1 MNPSRIF
8 ILRPVA
14 TTMLMV
20 GILLAGITAY
30 KLLPV
35 SALPEVDYPII
46 QVITFYPGASPD
58 VMASSVTAPLERQ
71 FGQVPGL
78 QQMTSTSS
86 DGSSVITLQFNLS
99 LSIDIAEQ
107 EVQQSI
113 NASGTFLPADL
124 PTPPIYS
131 KTNPAD
137 TPILTLALTSTDLP
151 LSKVEDLA
159 DTRLAPKISQL
170 PGVGLVSIS
179 GGQKPAVRIQAN
191 PTSMASYGL
200 NLEDLRTAIVAANVN
215 QAKGNF
221 DGSHQA
227 YQIGANDQLLS
238 SGDYAPLIIAF
249 KNGAPVKLV
258 DVADVIDD
266 AENIRQAAWMNQTP
280 AVILNIQR
288 QPGAN
293 IISVVDSIKQLLPQL
308 TTSLP
313 LSIRVSIL
321 TDRTT
326 TIRASVSDVQFEL
339 MLTVGL
345 VVLVMFVFLR
355 SIAATIIPSVAVPL
369 SLIATFAIMYLLGYS
384 LNNLTLMALT
394 ISTGFVV
401 DDAIVMI
408 ENITR
413 YIEAEEGPLEAAL
426 KGSEQIGFTIVSLTI
441 SLIAV
446 LIPLLFMADIVGRL
460 FREFAVTLSVTIL
473 ASAAIS
479 LTLTPMMSSKLLK
492 HTPEE
497 SQGRFFR
504 ASERAFNAVIAFY
517 GRTLKWVLGFQLVTL
532 LVAIATLG
540 LTIFLF
546 LIIPK
551 GFFPIQDT
559 GVIQG
564 VSEAAQS
571 VSFPEMSNQ
580 QQQLTKIILQDPAVD
595 NLSSFIG
602 IDGTN
607 TTLNSGR
614 ILINLKPIATRKINA
629 NAVIQRLQPELAK
642 VPGITLFMQPVQD
655 LSVED
660 RVSRTQF
667 QYTLEDPNVDEL
679 NTYAPQMLAK
689 MQQLPQLSDVA
700 SDQQVQGLRAKLVFD
715 RNTAARFGITTAAID
730 QTLYDAYGQR
740 EVSVMFTQLNQYHV
754 VLEVS
759 PGFEK
764 NPSDLRDLFIRT
776 ASTTAAV
783 NSATTTTTGGSAST
797 PVAGVA
803 TGSPIQSSAAFPN
816 GGQIPLNTFSHI
828 ETTSAPITVN
838 HQGQFPVVTLSFN
851 LAPNASLGEA
861 VAAVNKVKDE
871 MGMPPSIQA
880 AYQGTAEAFQ
890 TSLANEP
897 VLVAAALI
905 TVYLVLGVLYE
916 SYIHPITILST
927 LPSAGVGALLA
938 LIVCRQDFS
947 VIALIGIVLLIGI
960 VKKNAIM
967 MIDFALAAERR
978 EGMKA
983 EDAIYQ
989 ACLLRFRPIMMTTMA
1004 ALLGA
1009 LPLALASG
1017 SGSELRRPLGITIIG
1032 GLLISQLLTLY
1043 TTPVIYIWFD
1053 RLAARFSRKP
1063 SVKKVHPAPSPSGRV
1078 TNEYFRAIHP
1088 EAHRHHTSG
1097 GGDYAG
1103 RSRGVPPASCLAAT
1117 SSGFSDNF
1125 RERSFAGRQSGDDGL
1140 IGGNAARTSI
1150 RTYRRRLGND
1160 VVKLPR
1166 IHQYYPAI
1174 QSRSGYRRSRPR
1186 CAGGHQR
1193 RPGLSA
1199 NESSEQSFVSKSES
1213 RGFSDLHARPH
1224 FAATHQGPDV

>member
-20 GILLAGITAY
+20 GILLAGAVGYTQ
-30 KLLPV
+30 LPV
-35 SALPEVDYPII
+35 SALPEVGYPII

-99 LSIDIAEQ
+99 LSIDVAEQ

-113 NASGTFLPADL
+113 NASGTYLPADL
-124 PTPPIYS
+124 PAPPIYS

-137 TPILTLALTSTDLP
+137 TPILTLALTSTELP

-170 PGVGLVSIS
+170 PGVGLVIIS

-191 PTSMASYGL
+191 PTAMASYGL
-200 NLEDLRTAIVAANVN
+200 NLEDLRTAIIAANVN

-221 DGSHQA
+221 DGTHQA

-238 SGDYAPLIIAF
+238 SSDYAPLIIAY
-249 KNGAPVKLV
+249 KNGAPVKIT
-258 DVADVIDD
+258 DVADVVDD
-266 AENIRQAAWMNQTP
+266 AENVRQAAWMNDVP
-280 AVILNIQR
+280 SVILNIQR

-293 IISVVDSIKQLLPQL
+293 IISVVDRIKQLLPQL
-308 TTSLP
+308 TSSLP
-313 LSIRVSIL
+313 ASIHVSVL

-339 MLTVGL
+339 MLTVAL
-345 VVLVMFVFLR
+345 VVMVMFLFLR
-355 SIAATIIPSVAVPL
+355 NLAATIIPSIAVPL
-369 SLIATFAIMYLLGYS
+369 SLVATFGVMYLLGYS

-413 YIEAEEGPLEAAL
+413 YIEDGEPALRAAL
-426 KGSEQIGFTIVSLTI
+426 KGSAQIGFTIVSLTV

-446 LIPLLFMADIVGRL
+446 LIPLLFMGDIVGRL

-473 ASAAIS
+473 ASAVVS
-479 LTLTPMMSSKLLK
+479 LTLTPMMCSKLLK
-492 HTPEE
+492 HRPEE
-497 SQGRFFR
+497 SQGRIYR
-504 ASERAFNAVIAFY
+504 ASESAFNAVIAFY
-517 GRTLKWVLGFQLVTL
+517 GKTLKWVLNWQVATL
-532 LVAIATLG
+532 LVAAATLG

-546 LIIPK
+546 FIIPK

-571 VSFPEMSNQ
+571 VSFPEMSNEQ
-580 QQQLTKIILQDPAVD
+580 QRLTKIILQDPAVD

-602 IDGTN
+602 VDGTN

-614 ILINLKPIATRKINA
+614 ILINLKPIAVRKISA
-629 NAVIQRLQPELAK
+629 SDVIRRLQPELAK

-667 QYTLEDPNVDEL
+667 QYTLEDPNLDEL
-679 NTYAPQMLAK
+679 NTFAPQMLAK
-689 MQQLPQLSDVA
+689 LQKLPELSDVA
-700 SDQQVQGLRAKLVFD
+700 SDQQVLGLRAKLVFD
-715 RNTAARFGITTAAID
+715 RNTAARFGITTSAID

-754 VLEVS
+754 VLEVK

-764 NPSDLRDLFIRT
+764 NPSGLNDLFIRT
-776 ASTTAAV
+776 AAV
-783 NSATTTTTGGSAST
+783 TS
-797 PVAGVA
+797 GVPSIA
-803 TGSPIQSSAAFPN
+803 PTIQSSSAFPS
-816 GGQIPLNTFSHI
+816 GGQIPLNTFSHV

-851 LAPNASLGEA
+851 LASGASLGDA
-861 VAAVNKVKDE
+861 VKAVNKVHDE
-871 MGMPPSIQA
+871 MGMPPSVQA

-890 TSLANEP
+890 ASLANEP
-897 VLVAAALI
+897 VLIAAALI
-905 TVYLVLGVLYE
+905 TVYLVLGILYE
-916 SYIHPITILST
+916 SYIHPLTILSA

-938 LIVCRQDFS
+938 LILLRQDFS

-967 MIDFALAAERR
+967 MIDFALAAERT
-978 EGMKA
+978 EGMRP
-983 EDAIYQ
+983 EEAIYQ

-1009 LPLALASG
+1009 VPLALGSG

-1053 RLAARFSRKP
+1053 RLGTRFSRKAEGS
-1063 SVKKVHPAPSPSGRV
+1063 SVPRDQDPLPAR
-1078 TNEYFRAIHP
+1078 
-1088 EAHRHHTSG
+1088 
-1097 GGDYAG
+1097 
-1103 RSRGVPPASCLAAT
+1103 
-1117 SSGFSDNF
+1117 
-1125 RERSFAGRQSGDDGL
+1125 
-1140 IGGNAARTSI
+1140 
-1150 RTYRRRLGND
+1150 
-1160 VVKLPR
+1160 
-1166 IHQYYPAI
+1166 
-1174 QSRSGYRRSRPR
+1174 
-1186 CAGGHQR
+1186 
-1193 RPGLSA
+1193 
-1199 NESSEQSFVSKSES
+1199 
-1213 RGFSDLHARPH
+1213 
-1224 FAATHQGPDV
+1224 